1 MVIVSSIKFSI
12 QYILKL
18 NLLQILLLKCE
29 LQYLLKAKN
38 LCPLQ
43 FIQAKLKNWSQVSEN
58 KSLCYVFLV
67 AKRYI
72 YFLFLYLIQYIL
84 FYFCYLSLF
93 LFIYFIYLFV
103 LDWKH
108 LQKTFKS
115 VFVNFFFFFFLKN
128 IRKLNKFWFSMGQR

>member
-93 LFIYFIYLFV
+93 LFISFIYLFWIENIYRK
-103 LDWKH
+103 L
-108 LQKTFKS
+108 LNQYLS
-115 VFVNFFFFFFLKN
+115 IFFFFFLKN